1 LSTDPSG
8 HDRPFLG
15 VARSVTGKAWRAR
28 LDDAGEAAAAAI
40 AQRHETP
47 EILARVLAGRG
58 VTTETVE
65 AYLSPTIRAEM
76 PDPSELTDLDA
87 AAARL
92 ADAVAAGEA
101 VAIFG
106 DYDVD
111 GATSAALLH
120 DLLAACGLEPRI
132 YIPDRIFEG
141 YGPNRDAIN
150 QLIDEGSTLIVTVDC
165 GVTSFEALEQ
175 ARTRG
180 VDVVVRRRRDV
191 SRRRRACPAVAATQ
205 FFCCDRAGTRP
216 SRPARPCRSWY
227 GLRYRPASRIEPC
240 LCPEGSGGDASH
252 IAAGDIGANFGSRPE
267 GTGR

>member
-1 LSTDPSG
+1 M
-8 HDRPFLG
+8 
-15 VARSVTGKAWRAR
+15 TGKAWRSR

-47 EILARVLAGRG
+47 DILARVLAGRG
-58 VTTETVE
+58 VTTETAQ
-65 AYLSPTIRAEM
+65 AYLAPTIRAEM
-76 PDPSELTDLDA
+76 PDPSDLTDLDA

-120 DLLAACGLEPRI
+120 DILAACGLDPRI

-141 YGPNRDAIN
+141 YGPNREAID

-165 GVTSFEALEQ
+165 GVSSFEALQ
-175 ARTRG
+175 RAGARG
-180 VDVVVRRRRDV
+180 VDLVVIDHHQTGV
-191 SRRRRACPAVAATQ
+191 SLPPATAIVNPNRQDDMSGQGDLAAVGVTFLVAAGLIRLLRQ
-205 FFCCDRAGTRP
+205 RGFSPTRG
-216 SRPARPCRSWY
+216 RS
-227 GLRYRPASRIEPC
+227 PI
-240 LCPEGSGGDASH
+240 
-252 IAAGDIGANFGSRPE
+252 F
-267 GTGR
+267 